1 MTDNKIYVALLIFVL
16 VLWIL
21 AGISEVGTRQ
31 QKITNYQDALII
43 TTACRL
49 QPNINPDVICGK
61 IPTWE
66 QYK

>member
-1 MTDNKIYVALLIFVL
+1 MTDNKTNIALLIFVL
-16 VLWIL
+16 ALWIL
-21 AGISEVGTRQ
+21 AGISEMDARQ
-31 QKITNYQDALII
+31 QKMKNYQRALII

>member
-1 MTDNKIYVALLIFVL
+1 MTDNKTIIFIMIVL
-16 VLWIL
+16 VFSGTV
-21 AGISEVGTRQ
+21 AGILESSTRQ
-31 QKITNYQDALII
+31 QKITNYQRALTI

-61 IPTWE
+61 IPTWD

>member
-1 MTDNKIYVALLIFVL
+1 MTDNKTNIALLILVL
-16 VLWIL
+16 ALWIL
-21 AGISEVGTRQ
+21 AGISEMDSRQ
-31 QKITNYQDALII
+31 QKMENYQRALII
-43 TTACRL
+43 TTACRF